1 MAARCARDTD
11 DSCRVKE
18 THMPVTKPHSWRTSR
33 WAAIAI
39 VISLGTALLAGTAC
53 GSGGTAGDAA
63 GAGQETFQKITL
75 SDRVFAFDHLAAAGF
90 KDSTEYDVAGLS
102 AATGAWYGWW
112 APPGSELLDYEVRFY
127 GSHEDAVKYGT
138 PFAEEASG
146 ENAVVNSE
154 DATWKEGVRDRRVVI
169 GATGTVSNGVG
180 PKYGDYVIFANVVM
194 LCEGLDSAQSLER
207 CESLAL
213 ALRGSSAD

>member
-1 MAARCARDTD
+1 MAARYARDTD

-18 THMPVTKPHSWRTSR
+18 THMPVTKPHSWRTNR
-33 WAAIAI
+33 WVAIAM

-63 GAGQETFQKITL
+63 GAGQETFQKTTL
-75 SDRVFAFDHLAAAGF
+75 SDRVFAFDDLAAAGF
-90 KDSTEYDVAGLS
+90 KGSTEYDVAGLT

-154 DATWKEGVRDRRVVI
+154 EATWKEGVRDRRVVI

-180 PKYGDYVIFANVVM
+180 PKYGDYVIVGNVVM
-194 LCEGLDSAQSLER
+194 LCEGMGSAQSLER
-207 CESLAL
+207 CESLVL